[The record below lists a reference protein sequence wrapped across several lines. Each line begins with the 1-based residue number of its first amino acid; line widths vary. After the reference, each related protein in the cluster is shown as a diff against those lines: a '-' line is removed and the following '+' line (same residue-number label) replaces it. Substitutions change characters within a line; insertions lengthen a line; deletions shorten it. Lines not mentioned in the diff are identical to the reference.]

1 MLADIALILV
11 AAKLAAELCERVK
24 VPAVVGEIVVG
35 IVIGPSLLGWVDH
48 SEPVTALAELGVLL
62 LLVQVGME
70 MDLAELGKV
79 GRASLGVAAI
89 GVAAPF
95 VLGSAAGLGFG
106 ESGNTALFVGAA
118 LTATSVGITAR
129 VFGDLRA
136 LATTEARI
144 VLGAAVADDVLG
156 LIILTVVVKIVS
168 GGDVDAGAI
177 AGTVGGAIGF
187 VVVATVVG
195 SMAAPAIFGYVA
207 RVSRSSATIVVLAFA
222 VMLAFAWAA
231 AEANLAPIIGAFI
244 AGIAI
249 GRTRQHARVE
259 RDFGSIAN
267 VLIPVFFVQ
276 IGIDADLGAMA
287 RPAVLGLAGALLVA
301 AIVGK
306 VAAAGGAA
314 GLRVD
319 KLLIGVGM
327 LPRGEV
333 GIIFASIG
341 LAEGVL
347 GDDQYAALLI
357 VVLVTTLMTPPLL
370 RWRIAGAR
378 AAQASTPS
386 DGTAGSGSGDWDV
399 AVVADR
405 IVLRGAPSP
414 VHTVPIALE
423 VARLATDATP
433 DASVVDWFGAHAA
446 APLQWR
452 PADTDGLVGVLRHGD
467 ARSLRFLDVTGVLDR
482 ALPEVGEALAHRRAD
497 PGELDPTRVLQ
508 LPTVQQVAPTADR
521 AALLGALV
529 IDVCE
534 TGAPDCASKLA
545 ERLDPERS
553 AAIADVVAGATM
565 LDRALTNPGVL
576 AEASILQL
584 AHHLGRP
591 DVVADAHA
599 LAAARLDDDDWRRIE
614 LDEMRDRILT
624 ALSHP
629 ELRDGD
635 ATLVGTR
642 RQAALAALGPGV
654 DQAVAV
660 ARGRIENASPSF
672 LVSHEPAELAR
683 QAVLAGVLPGRAAVR
698 ITVDELPDP
707 GWWSVTV
714 SCRDRPG
721 LLARL
726 TDALAASD
734 VDVASA
740 TLTTWPDGGVVD
752 SFVVRSDQRPD
763 EGRMAERME
772 RRLKGRI
779 DLTSLTDVSVSFD
792 DDALPWQTVCTV
804 QGRDRP
810 RLLAATSAALA
821 SVKIDVHAA
830 TVGPG
835 PDGVEVENR
844 FQVTD
849 RHGRKLDAA
858 RRDAI
863 RRAFGCPT

>member
-11 AAKLAAELCERVK
+11 AAKLAAELCERVN

-79 GRASLGVAAI
+79 GRASLGVAVI

-95 VLGSAAGLGFG
+95 LLGGAAGMAFC

-129 VFGDLRA
+129 VFGDLKA
-136 LATTEARI
+136 LAITEARI

-168 GGDVDAGAI
+168 GGNVDAGAI

-187 VVVATVVG
+187 VVVAIIVG
-195 SMAAPAIFGYVA
+195 SMAAPMVFGYVT

-222 VMLAFAWAA
+222 FMLAVAWAA
-231 AEANLAPIIGAFI
+231 AEANLASIIGAFI

-276 IGIDADLGAMA
+276 IGIDADLAAMA

-370 RWRIAGAR
+370 RWRIAGVR
-378 AAQASTPS
+378 ATAAS
-386 DGTAGSGSGDWDV
+386 AGEVVVVVVDAASGSGGWDV

-405 IVLRGAPSP
+405 IVLRGSPSP
-414 VHTVPIALE
+414 VHTIPIALE
-423 VARLATDATP
+423 VARLAMGATP
-433 DASVVDWFGAHAA
+433 DTSVVDWFGAHTAV
-446 APLQWR
+446 PLQWR
-452 PADTDGLVGVLRHGD
+452 PSDTDGLIDVLRHGD

-508 LPTVQQVAPTADR
+508 LPTVQQVASTADR
-521 AALLGALV
+521 TALLGALV
-529 IDVCE
+529 IDVCV
-534 TGAPDCASKLA
+534 TGAPDCASNLA
-545 ERLDPERS
+545 RRLDPERGG
-553 AAIADVVAGATM
+553 AIADVVEGATM

-584 AHHLGRP
+584 AHHLGRRE
-591 DVVADAHA
+591 VVADAHA
-599 LAAARLDDDDWRRIE
+599 LAVARLDVDDWRRAE
-614 LDEMRDRILT
+614 LDEMRDRIVT

-629 ELRDGD
+629 ELLDGD
-635 ATLVGTR
+635 ATLLGTR
-642 RQAALAALGPGV
+642 RQAALAVLGPGA
-654 DQAVAV
+654 DD
-660 ARGRIENASPSF
+660 ARRRIENASASF

-683 QAVLAGVLPGRAAVR
+683 QATLAGLRPGRSAVR
-698 ITVDELPDP
+698 IAVDELPDP
-707 GWWSVTV
+707 GRGGVTV

-726 TDALAASD
+726 SDALAASD
-734 VDVASA
+734 LDVVSA

-752 SFVVRSDQRPD
+752 SFVVRCDERPD
-763 EGRMAERME
+763 ARGVAERME

-779 DLTSLTDVSVSFD
+779 DLTSLADVAVSFD
-792 DDALPWQTVCTV
+792 DDALPWHTVCTV
-804 QGRDRP
+804 RGPDRP

-821 SVKIDVHAA
+821 AAKVDVHAA

-835 PDGVEVENR
+835 PDGHEVENR

-858 RRDAI
+858 MRDAV
-863 RRAFGCPT
+863 RRAFGRAT